1 MLGLKILL
9 LTLAGSSGAMSV
21 SRALHKR
28 YVRILAYHGVDWL
41 QDPVI
46 NWDGLQVRPRIFRM
60 HLELLASQYV
70 VKPLSDVLRALVEG
84 EPMGE
89 NVVAITFDDGY
100 RNNLALAAPMLKEFG
115 FPATFF
121 VSTGFV
127 DGTVVP
133 WWYELRA
140 AIASTKVDSVELPSQ
155 EPISL
160 KTTEGRVE
168 AVTAWERF
176 LRLQT
181 AANRNRHLGNLVA
194 ACGVRRLDVA
204 YPLLDRAGIRKL
216 SDMGFEVGPHTVSH
230 ISMSHEDKSLIE
242 REIRAS
248 IAAVTETTGKPVLC
262 YSYPYGSLPRD
273 WDDIQLMMKRS
284 GVQGAVTTMEGMNRA
299 GDDVFR
305 LRRLNVSG
313 HRREAFA
320 ALLSGLTGMVHK
332 D

>member
-9 LTLAGSSGAMSV
+9 LTLAGSTGAMNL
-21 SRALHKR
+21 SRSLHKR
-28 YVRILAYHGVDWL
+28 DVRILAYHGVDWL

-46 NWDGLQVRPRIFRM
+46 NWDGLQVRPRVFHM
-60 HLELLASQYV
+60 HLELLASRYV
-70 VKPLSDVLRALVEG
+70 VRPLSEVIRSLVEG
-84 EPMGE
+84 EPLGE
-89 NVVAITFDDGY
+89 NIVAVTFDDGY
-100 RNNLALAAPMLKEFG
+100 RNNLTLAAPMLKEFG
-115 FPATFF
+115 IPATFF

-140 AIASTKVDSVELPSQ
+140 AIASTKVDAVELPSQ
-155 EPISL
+155 EAISL
-160 KTTEGRVE
+160 ESLESRIA
-168 AVTAWERF
+168 AVMAWERF

-181 AANRNRHLGNLVA
+181 AANRTRHLNDLIKSCRVGKTK
-194 ACGVRRLDVA
+194 VA
-204 YPLLDRAGIRKL
+204 YPLLDRGGILKL
-216 SDMGFEVGPHTVSH
+216 SHMGFEVGPHTVSH
-230 ISMSHEDKSLIE
+230 ISMSHEDKALIE
-242 REIRAS
+242 REIRVS

-284 GVQGAVTTMEGMNRA
+284 GVEGAVTTMEGMNRM

-320 ALLSGLTGMVHK
+320 ALLSGLTGMLHK